1 VARVHCASGDTVRAG
16 EPVVTVEAMK
26 MEHHVAAP
34 TDARIDRVVIGGGEL
49 VGTGTPLVVLA
60 PLT

>member
-1 VARVHCASGDTVRAG
+1 
-16 EPVVTVEAMK
+16 
-26 MEHHVAAP
+26 VAAP